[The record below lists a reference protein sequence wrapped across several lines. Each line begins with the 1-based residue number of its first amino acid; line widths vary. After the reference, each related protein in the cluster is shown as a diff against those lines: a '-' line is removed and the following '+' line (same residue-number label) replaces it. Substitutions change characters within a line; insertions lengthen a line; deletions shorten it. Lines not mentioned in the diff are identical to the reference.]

1 MRTSLNHQPE
11 VHHPKSPAIRWAAD
25 YPIFTPDRDQIAA
38 SRQLTKRANKRHR
51 AASLNHLVGQ
61 RE

>member
-1 MRTSLNHQPE
+1 